1 MKPNKRQMASW
12 VLTTLCEMDGQKLRH
27 PCDSDDVPQMSET
40 TCQNSR
46 LTKKKIAISL
56 MAPDRRNRRCDHV
69 LARIPH
75 YDAGVFEKVAQGS
88 VADEP
93 EAARCELRATT
104 EQSVFAILW
113 QHMEISLAY
122 KDSRAGFT
130 SNLRKWHR
138 GGTTKH

>member
-1 MKPNKRQMASW
+1 MRERRRSTDERNNMSKLSPHMK
-12 VLTTLCEMDGQKLRH
+12 L
-27 PCDSDDVPQMSET
+27 
-40 TCQNSR
+40 
-46 LTKKKIAISL
+46 AISL

-75 YDAGVFEKVAQGS
+75 CDAGVFEKVAQGS

-113 QHMEISLAY
+113 QHMEISLAMTRIRARA
-122 KDSRAGFT
+122 SRPT
-130 SNLRKWHR
+130 
-138 GGTTKH
+138 

>member
-1 MKPNKRQMASW
+1 
-12 VLTTLCEMDGQKLRH
+12 MDGQKLRH

-46 LTKKKIAISL
+46 VTKKLAISL

-69 LARIPH
+69 LARTPH
-75 YDAGVFEKVAQGS
+75 CDAGVFEKVAQGS

-113 QHMEISLAY
+113 QHMEISLAMTRIRARA
-122 KDSRAGFT
+122 SRPT
-130 SNLRKWHR
+130 
-138 GGTTKH
+138 